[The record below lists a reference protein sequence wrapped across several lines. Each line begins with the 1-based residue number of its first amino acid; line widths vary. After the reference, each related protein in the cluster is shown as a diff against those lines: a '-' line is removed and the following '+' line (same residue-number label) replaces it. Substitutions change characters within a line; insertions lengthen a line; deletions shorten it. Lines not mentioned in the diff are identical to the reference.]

1 MTNYADCI
9 TAQPGAFLAGLDDP
23 PPPTDCIICPE
34 KYIPNV
40 DEAPGRIPLP
50 PPDVN
55 VQSPDIGYPED
66 ITVFIPGDDG
76 VGEATAKFSF
86 TRFSLYDVPS
96 YEGITDHVILEPTQV
111 GLPRSSWRD
120 SVVETEVQVLG
131 DQLLN
136 IPGGISVKIT
146 QLPSIGNDTLPQFEI
161 IYPRTPAAQQYYV
174 NNPRGFLSCT
184 FDIAYTADLLNDD
197 PDVGRF
203 EVFRHRV
210 VLGAALNFTGGSVQD
225 PLVNF
230 PPSVDVY
237 FNSTTQ
243 PNLVVQA
250 NPWDLKGQQVVSHSI
265 ETFPPA
271 TDYDETI
278 TFDPLNGT
286 LMIPTESEVLSNPL
300 IGVRLTLNFSESD
313 TINPTIQINSINDG
327 PVSPPVFSYT
337 NPETGHIDSGV
348 VFYETAAQNPPSNM
362 IVPTEWNFNGNPA
375 DLEKFTVYQSRVQQG
390 CGGLGVC
397 WPEENEGGS
406 YANTVHFNPLTG
418 VITLDPWLIN
428 PGAIDLSELPG
439 DLSLQFDY
447 IADDPANNVFVSIT
461 IPLEYQE
468 FTTLALTGGGP
479 GTTTVMSKNTGR
491 PLVVPSNY
499 SSLKGTGNFNL
510 SKKKNVATGFVGKG
524 ILSITPVNLP
534 ESDNIIKLKNT
545 QYYDGITSTNF
556 TFYTTHSSAPDL
568 LLGNKDNLDF
578 SVTGSTPKKTIF
590 NSQVDFTVQ
599 EIQKINGNPS
609 DYDDFVYN
617 AINSDKVKK
626 SLSQKTR
633 RALSYRYNLDGSK
646 LVDTIATATLQSLI
660 ANDGTITEE
669 ELDSVV
675 GDSNAKSL
683 RLSSNTAINKVA
695 AANIFLNNSFSL
707 DANNYNILDKN
718 RILNW
723 KVLAEEVD
731 KHIIFKTSEGTET
744 TIYIPNSELITVHT
758 STGVEHTLEMQDGDY
773 FQANTV
779 TGDDRL
785 TVYSNQKQA
794 VAMSR
799 EDLAKA
805 SRLAGGSQ
813 YMDLTCTS
821 IDTNLVE
828 LNVDTTGSRA
838 EYYFLTIDK
847 TTIESSPTDDMYFK
861 SIQATYDYKT
871 SESEINS
878 FIKHKL
884 PYAMITLRSD
894 DIIFNHLESSQKA
907 TIEINQFTLD
917 NFTNNSSKILPTRIP
932 WYIIII
938 PSDKQSM
945 VPVYSRSKMKSFN
958 SRTIRLG
965 LSPIGNTAVDG
976 GEFAGITETI
986 TTTEGVNFKPDV
998 VGNTIYQENRKYS
1011 LNSTALTNIPKYKN
1025 NSEVLPRKVHPTNK
1039 LLDKIKD
1046 LKSTNSLTTRDKVT
1060 FYDLYSRMNPSDFRA
1075 LESDQFNYDEF
1086 LGKLRINKVADTK
1099 QINTDNFV
1107 KVKEVS
1113 IISNRENPEILPD
1126 DISTVFSKSKTNAE
1140 DAGDPVAAPED
1151 RGGGFF
1157 PTP

>member
-34 KYIPNV
+34 KYIPDV

-55 VQSPDIGYPED
+55 VTPPDIDYPED
-66 ITVFIPGDDG
+66 ITIIIPAGD
-76 VGEATAKFSF
+76 VGGGYENLVTDDETLAKFSF
-86 TRFSLYDVPS
+86 TSFSLYDVPS
-96 YEGITDHVILEPTQV
+96 YEGITDHVILEPT
-111 GLPRSSWRD
+111 GRNSWQD
-120 SVVETEVQVLG
+120 SVVEREVLVLG

-136 IPGGISVKIT
+136 IPGGISVKLT
-146 QLPSIGNDTLPQFEI
+146 ELPTLGNDTLPQFEI
-161 IYPRTPAAQQYYV
+161 TYPTTPEALQYYI
-174 NNPRGFLSCT
+174 NNPTGFLWCT
-184 FDIAYTADLLNDD
+184 FDISYTADLLNDT

-203 EVFRHRV
+203 EVYRERV
-210 VLGAALNFTGGSVQD
+210 VLGAELTFSGGNPED

-230 PPSVDVY
+230 PPVVDVY
-237 FNSTTQ
+237 FNSTSQ
-243 PNLVVQA
+243 PNTTVQA

-265 ETFPPA
+265 AAFPPA

-278 TFDPLNGT
+278 TFDPVNGRLT
-286 LMIPTESEVLSNPL
+286 LPTESEFLNNPL
-300 IGVRLTLNFSESD
+300 IGVRLALNFSESD
-313 TINPTIQINSINDG
+313 TTNPTIGINSINDG
-327 PVSPPVFSYT
+327 PVAPPVFSYVNT
-337 NPETGHIDSGV
+337 ETGSIEPGV
-348 VFYETAAQNPPSNM
+348 VFYEDPTENPPSNM
-362 IVPTEWNFNGNPA
+362 IIPTEWNFNGNPA
-375 DLEKFTVYQSRVQQG
+375 DLEKFTVYLSYVEQG

-397 WPEENEGGS
+397 WPEENAGGA

-428 PGAIDLSELPG
+428 PGTINMNDLPG
-439 DLSLQFDY
+439 DLVLQFDY
-447 IADDPANNVFVSIT
+447 IADDPKNNVFVSIT
-461 IPLEYQE
+461 IPLEYEE
-468 FTTLALTGGGP
+468 FTTLAFTGGGP

-499 SSLKGTGNFNL
+499 SALKGTGNFNL
-510 SKKKNVATGFVGKG
+510 SRKKNVAAGVVGKG
-524 ILSITPVNLP
+524 ILSIASVDFPEKDNLL
-534 ESDNIIKLKNT
+534 KLKNT

-556 TFYTTHSSAPDL
+556 TFYTTHSFSPDL

-590 NSQVDFTVQ
+590 NSQVDFTIQ
-599 EIQKINGNPS
+599 EIQKINENPEG
-609 DYDDFVYN
+609 YDDFVYN
-617 AINSDKVKK
+617 SITSDKVKK

-646 LVDTIATATLQSLI
+646 LVDTIANATLQSLI
-660 ANDGTITEE
+660 SNDGSLTEE

-675 GDSNAKSL
+675 GNSNAKPL
-683 RLSSNTAINKVA
+683 RLSSNTAINKVN
-695 AANIFLNNSFSL
+695 AANLFLNNSFSL
-707 DANNYNILDKN
+707 NPNHYNILDKN

-758 STGVEHTLEMQDGDY
+758 STGVEHTLEMQ
-773 FQANTV
+773 
-779 TGDDRL
+779 
-785 TVYSNQKQA
+785 
-794 VAMSR
+794 
-799 EDLAKA
+799 
-805 SRLAGGSQ
+805 
-813 YMDLTCTS
+813 
-821 IDTNLVE
+821 
-828 LNVDTTGSRA
+828 
-838 EYYFLTIDK
+838 
-847 TTIESSPTDDMYFK
+847 
-861 SIQATYDYKT
+861 DYKT

-945 VPVYSRSKMKSFN
+945 VPVYNRSKMKSFN
-958 SRTIRLG
+958 SRTIRVG
-965 LSPIGNTAVDG
+965 LSPIGNTTVDG

-986 TTTEGVNFKPDV
+986 TTTEGVNFKPDIK
-998 VGNTIYQENRKYS
+998 GNTIYKENREYS
-1011 LNSTALTNIPKYKN
+1011 LNSTALTNMPKYKN
-1025 NSEVLPRKVHPTNK
+1025 NAESLPRKVHPTNK
-1039 LLDKIKD
+1039 LLEKIKD
-1046 LKSTNSLTTRDKVT
+1046 LKTNNSLTTRDKVT
-1060 FYDLYSRMNPSDFRA
+1060 FYDLYSRMNPSEFRA

-1086 LGKLRINKVADTK
+1086 LGKLRINKVAETK

-1107 KVKEVS
+1107 KVKEVA
-1113 IISNRENPEILPD
+1113 IISNRENPEILPSD
-1126 DISTVFSKSKTNAE
+1126 SSTVFNKSKTNAE
-1140 DAGDPVAAPED
+1140 DAGTPVAAPED
-1151 RGGGFF
+1151 RGGGLF

>member
-34 KYIPNV
+34 KYIPDV

-50 PPDVN
+50 PPDFN
-55 VQSPDIGYPED
+55 VLSPDIDYPED
-66 ITVFIPGDDG
+66 ITIIIPDFVTGD
-76 VGEATAKFSF
+76 ETLASFSF
-86 TRFSLYDVPS
+86 TSFSLYDVPS
-96 YEGITDHVILEPTQV
+96 YEGITDHVILEPT
-111 GLPRSSWRD
+111 GGNSWQD
-120 SVVETEVQVLG
+120 SVVEREVLVLG

-136 IPGGISVKIT
+136 IPGGISVKLT
-146 QLPSIGNDTLPQFEI
+146 QLPTLSNDTLPQFEI
-161 IYPRTPAAQQYYV
+161 TYPTTPEAQQYYI
-174 NNPRGFLSCT
+174 NNPTGFLWCT
-184 FDIAYTADLLNDD
+184 FDISYTADLLNDT

-203 EVFRHRV
+203 EVYRQRV
-210 VLGAALNFTGGSVQD
+210 ALGAELTFSGGNPED

-230 PPSVDVY
+230 PPVVDVY
-237 FNSTTQ
+237 FNSTSQ
-243 PNLVVQA
+243 PNTIVQA

-265 ETFPPA
+265 EAFPPA

-278 TFDPLNGT
+278 TFDPVNGT
-286 LMIPTESEVLSNPL
+286 LTLPTESEFLNNPL
-300 IGVRLTLNFSESD
+300 IGVRLALNFSESD
-313 TINPTIQINSINDG
+313 TTNPTIGINSINDG
-327 PVSPPVFSYT
+327 PVAPPVFSYVNT
-337 NPETGHIDSGV
+337 ETGHIDPGV
-348 VFYETAAQNPPSNM
+348 VFYEASTENPPSNM
-362 IVPTEWNFNGNPA
+362 IIPTEWNFNGNPA

-397 WPEENEGGS
+397 WPEENEGGA

-428 PGAIDLSELPG
+428 PGAINMNDLPG
-439 DLSLQFDY
+439 DLVLQFDY

-461 IPLEYQE
+461 IPLEYEE

-524 ILSITPVNLP
+524 ILSITPVDFP
-534 ESDNIIKLKNT
+534 KKDNILKLKNT

-556 TFYTTHSSAPDL
+556 TFYTTHSYAPDL

-578 SVTGSTPKKTIF
+578 SVTGSNPKKTIF

-599 EIQKINGNPS
+599 EIQKINGNPN

-617 AINSDKVKK
+617 SITSDKVKK

-646 LVDTIATATLQSLI
+646 LVDTIANATLQSLI
-660 ANDGTITEE
+660 SNDGTLTEE

-675 GDSNAKSL
+675 GGSNAKPL
-683 RLSSNTAINKVA
+683 RLSSNTAINKVN
-695 AANIFLNNSFSL
+695 AANLFLNNSFSL
-707 DANNYNILDKN
+707 NPNHYNILDKN

-773 FQANTV
+773 FQAKSV
-779 TGDDRL
+779 TGDGRL

-828 LNVDTTGSRA
+828 LNVDTTGARP

-847 TTIESSPTDDMYFK
+847 TTIQSSPTDDMYFK

-917 NFTNNSSKILPTRIP
+917 NFTNNSSKILPTKIP

-945 VPVYSRSKMKSFN
+945 VPVYNRSKMKSFN
-958 SRTIRLG
+958 SRTIRVG
-965 LSPIGNTAVDG
+965 LSPIGNTTVDG

-986 TTTEGVNFKPDV
+986 TTTGGVNFKPDIR
-998 VGNTIYQENRKYS
+998 GNTIYKENREYS
-1011 LNSTALTNIPKYKN
+1011 LNSTALTNMPKYKN
-1025 NSEVLPRKVHPTNK
+1025 NSEKLPRKVHPTNK
-1039 LLDKIKD
+1039 LLEKIKD
-1046 LKSTNSLTTRDKVT
+1046 LKTAHSLTSRDKVA
-1060 FYDLYSRMNPSDFRA
+1060 FYDVYSRLSPSEFRG
-1075 LESDQFNYDEF
+1075 LENDQFNYGEF

-1113 IISNRENPEILPD
+1113 IISNRENPEILPED
-1126 DISTVFSKSKTNAE
+1126 SSTVFNKSKTASKG
-1140 DAGDPVAAPED
+1140 AVAPVAAPED
-1151 RGGGFF
+1151 RGGGVF
-1157 PTP
+1157 PIL